1 LVTSWMLSSYADMPG
16 CSEVVENYAK
26 VVIIYVMMVTTIRDE
41 KNLRLLLT
49 FFVGSV
55 GLYVSH
61 SLLEWVNGRYQ
72 WRMGIHRM
80 IGVDTT
86 YGDPNAFASTLVYS
100 LPLLLPFWLERPR
113 RVPRFLVVG
122 YVLMAL
128 FCLLKTGSR
137 AGFMGVCLFVVILIV
152 TSAKRKVQAI
162 LS

>member
-1 LVTSWMLSSYADMPG
+1 
-16 CSEVVENYAK
+16 
-26 VVIIYVMMVTTIRDE
+26 
-41 KNLRLLLT
+41 
-49 FFVGSV
+49 FVGSV

-162 LS
+162 LSCGLAGLVGLVLLAAVLPDELQDRYMTIIDSSRGPRNATE